1 MTKPCFVGIDTSN
14 YTTSLSFCTEE
25 GEVIA
30 NLKKPLSVKEG
41 ERGLRQSDAVFLHTK
56 NLPLL
61 FEEARPLFEEYT
73 PLAVGV
79 SAYPRTQKGSYMPCF
94 LAGVSVAKGI
104 AVALGVPLFEFSHQ
118 NGHIMAALYS
128 SGAVDA
134 VLGKEF
140 LAFHVSGGTTEVLH
154 VKPNGKDFLCEVIG
168 GASDLH
174 AGQVIDRIGVAMGL
188 SFPCG
193 PAMERLAI
201 SDAEKP
207 IRKGISVRE
216 GFCNLSGLEN
226 MASTLY
232 LQTKDAP
239 LTAAFVLDYIGNALL
254 RLCEGYRTRFGER
267 PFLFAGGVMSNAQ
280 IKAKITARYAAS
292 FAAPALSSDNAV
304 GIAAL
309 AALAHQKEGGKGWT

>member
-1 MTKPCFVGIDTSN
+1 MTKPCFIGIDTSN
-14 YTTSLSFCTEE
+14 YTTSLAFCTAE
-25 GEVIA
+25 GEVVA
-30 NLKKPLSVKEG
+30 NLKNPLAVKEG

-56 NLPLL
+56 NLPML

-79 SAYPRTQKGSYMPCF
+79 SAYPRTQEGSYMPCF
-94 LAGVSVAKGI
+94 LAGASVAKGI

-168 GASDLH
+168 GTSDLH

-226 MASTLY
+226 MALAMLKEGVEPSRV
-232 LQTKDAP
+232 AH
-239 LTAAFVLDYIGNALL
+239 FVLHFIGRSLVALTDAA
-254 RLCEGYRTRFGER
+254 RERF
-267 PFLFAGGVMSNAQ
+267 PLLPVVYSGGVMSCSILKNMLAG
-280 IKAKITARYAAS
+280 KDTY
-292 FAAPALSSDNAV
+292 FAEPAFSADNAA
-304 GIAAL
+304 GISL
-309 AALAHQKEGGKGWT
+309 LTRGVYLQ

>member
-1 MTKPCFVGIDTSN
+1 MAKPCFIGIDTSN
-14 YTTSLSFCTEE
+14 YTTSLAFCTAE
-25 GEVIA
+25 GEVVA
-30 NLKKPLSVKEG
+30 NLKKPLAVKEG

-79 SAYPRTQKGSYMPCF
+79 SAYPRTQEGSYMPCF
-94 LAGVSVAKGI
+94 LAGVSAAKGI
-104 AVALGVPLFEFSHQ
+104 SSALGVSLFEFSHQ

-128 SGAVDA
+128 GGATEA
-134 VLGKEF
+134 LFGREF

-154 VKPNGKDFLCEVIG
+154 VKPNGKDFLCDVIG

-193 PAMERLAI
+193 PAMERLAL

-207 IRKGISVRE
+207 IRKGISVKE

-226 MASTLY
+226 MALAMLKEGTEPSRV
-232 LQTKDAP
+232 AH
-239 LTAAFVLDYIGNALL
+239 FVLHFIGRSLVALTDAA
-254 RLCEGYRTRFGER
+254 RERF
-267 PFLFAGGVMSNAQ
+267 PLLPVVYSGGVMSCSILKHMLAG
-280 IKAKITARYAAS
+280 KDTY
-292 FAAPALSSDNAV
+292 FAEPAFSADNAA
-304 GIAAL
+304 GISL
-309 AALAHQKEGGKGWT
+309 LTRGVYLQ